1 MSKILMIPVTFA
13 VTGIVFCC
21 MASPYLL
28 VGGSFIKGLIG

>member
-13 VTGIVFCC
+13 VTGIAFCC

-28 VGGSFIKGLIG
+28 VGGSFVKGVVG

>member
-1 MSKILMIPVTFA
+1 MIPVTVA
-13 VTGIVFCC
+13 VTGIAFCC